1 MTSAPSRLKR
11 PRHPMPG
18 FVRQAL
24 EARGLTTAYEGRP
37 PYQRNDYIGWIMR
50 AATEE
55 TQLKRLEQMLDE
67 LRRGDVY
74 MKMAWRPPEQR

>member
-1 MTSAPSRLKR
+1 MTPTPSRLKR

-24 EARGLTTAYEGRP
+24 EAHGLTTAYEGRP
-37 PYQRNDYIGWIMR
+37 PYQRNDYIGWIAR

-67 LRRGDVY
+67 LARGDVY
-74 MKMAWRPPEQR
+74 MKMAWRPPERR